1 MAWNSQIAP
10 TLSLVTDLILLT
22 ILALVG
28 GLFVTELIESILRLI
43 ALGAV

>member
-1 MAWNSQIAP
+1 M
-10 TLSLVTDLILLT
+10 TDLILLV

-28 GLFVTELIESILRLI
+28 GLFVTELIEGIIRLI